1 MNRIWIEYE
10 SETEYEPDVIP
21 EKFKDFINI
30 LKNKL
35 GIEIT
40 GIVLHVCYAILVWQV
55 VVYRV
60 QGLS

>member
-1 MNRIWIEYE
+1 MNPNMNEYE

-21 EKFKDFINI
+21 EKFKDFI
-30 LKNKL
+30 KQYFEKL

-40 GIVLHVCYAILVWQV
+40 GIVIIVCYAILVRQV